1 MGRRTHESVEG
12 IAGED
17 VCISY
22 PAAAAD
28 STKEYFVDTDASNI
42 GLGAALMQRS
52 DDGTPHPVAYASRK
66 LTPTEQTY
74 STREQEALAMLFVIE
89 KFDCF
94 LAGRKFTVVTDHKS
108 LSWLMTQPLVT
119 GRLAN
124 WAYKLRNYDFSIIY
138 RKGAENHIA
147 DLLSRA
153 VLGVTVER
161 GGGKGCRKG

>member
-1 MGRRTHESVEG
+1 MA
-12 IAGED
+12 I
-17 VCISY
+17 
-22 PAAAAD
+22 
-28 STKEYFVDTDASNI
+28 
-42 GLGAALMQRS
+42 
-52 DDGTPHPVAYASRK
+52 
-66 LTPTEQTY
+66 
-74 STREQEALAMLFVIE
+74 LFAIE

-108 LSWLMTQPLVT
+108 LSWLMTQPLVK

-153 VLGVTVER
+153 VLGVTVVR
-161 GGGKGCRKG
+161 GGVRACQNG